1 MSVLLTILGIGTV
14 LYLILYYTVIKG
26 AICTSSVSLKGKTA
40 IVTGSNTGIGKTTA
54 LDLAKRGSR
63 VILACRNRERAE
75 AAVYDIRKVRINN
88 RSYFHTEQVRLRATI

>member
-26 AICTSSVSLKGKTA
+26 ARCTSSVLLKGKTA